1 MSSAIHLL
9 SDSTIN
15 KIAAGEVVERP
26 ASVVKELVENAIDA
40 GATRIEVE
48 ILAGGTSFM
57 RVTDNGKGMTMEDAR
72 LAIQRHAT
80 SKIAEASDLQTVST
94 LGFRGEA
101 LPTIASVSRFTLL
114 TRRDGDD
121 LGTRVQMTGGKDLVI
136 EEAGTSIGT
145 TVQVEDLFFNTPA
158 RKKFLKTNHTETN
171 KISDF
176 LGKLALSRPDIAFRL
191 ISNNRQTI
199 VTPGNGD
206 ARETIRAI
214 YGSKVEEAL
223 LPLEFVGE
231 EIAVEGFITK
241 PSMLRGSRAWQT
253 LIVNGRVIGN
263 RAISKAIDNA
273 YRSLIP
279 KSGYPFALIGIQVPQ
294 RTIDV
299 NVHPQKAEM
308 KFEDESGVFRAV
320 YKAVRDAIREEAG
333 QDLGSIAAAVEK
345 PKMELPEPT
354 MESFAFHPAT
364 RPSAGMTGHPA
375 DGAAGH
381 ASGFAAGHGGA
392 GGYVPQTIYEAVHSG
407 HGLSGTAAVQ
417 FEEAQHRIREQ
428 KGTRSAESF
437 APYAGAAESGAAG
450 LDGSANGGGAA
461 GNAAGGSAAE
471 GTAAPVDGAD
481 GQRESLGGTGSL
493 IPIGQVALTYIIAQD
508 EHGLYIIDQHAAH
521 ERILFDR
528 FSAEAEHI
536 PSQQL
541 LVHLVLDFDARE
553 AALLAE
559 HKELFGKLGFTME
572 MSGDNEFRLMEI
584 PADLQP
590 GEAEDAIREIL
601 AGLFERHE
609 TSDKEIRQACLATTA
624 CRAAIKAGEELSL
637 RQMQLLLEALAAT
650 PYPFTCPHGRP
661 TILKFSDKDLAKMFQ
676 RTGFQF

>member
-48 ILAGGTSFM
+48 IIAGGTSFM
-57 RVTDNGKGMTMEDAR
+57 RVTDNGRGMTMEDAR

-80 SKIAEASDLQTVST
+80 SKITEASDLQTVST

-114 TRRDGDD
+114 TRRDGED

-136 EEAGTSIGT
+136 EEAGTSVGT

-199 VTPGNGD
+199 VTPGQGD

-253 LIVNGRVIGN
+253 LIVNGRVIGC
-263 RAISKAIDNA
+263 RAIQKAIDNA

-279 KSGYPFALIGIQVPQ
+279 KSGYPFAVIGIQVPQ

-308 KFEDESGVFRAV
+308 KFEDESSVFRAV
-320 YKAVRDAIREEAG
+320 YKAVRDAIRAEAG
-333 QDLGSIAAAVEK
+333 QGLDAIAAAVER
-345 PKMELPEPT
+345 PKMEQPQPSIEPFT
-354 MESFAFHPAT
+354 FHPAA
-364 RPSAGMTGHPA
+364 RPAQSASASRTG
-375 DGAAGH
+375 
-381 ASGFAAGHGGA
+381 S
-392 GGYVPQTIYEAVHSG
+392 GYVPQTIYEAVHG
-407 HGLSGTAAVQ
+407 GTGFSGTAAVH
-417 FEEAQHRIREQ
+417 FEEAQRRIREE
-428 KGTRSAESF
+428 KGMRSAENQT
-437 APYAGAAESGAAG
+437 PYAGAADSKEQEATAAAQQEESMAPS
-450 LDGSANGGGAA
+450 GSAGGAA
-461 GNAAGGSAAE
+461 HE
-471 GTAAPVDGAD
+471 GQT
-481 GQRESLGGTGSL
+481 LGTGSL
-493 IPIGQVALTYIIAQD
+493 IPIGQVARTYIIAQD

-536 PSQQL
+536 ASQQL
-541 LVHLVLDFDARE
+541 LVHLVLSFDARE
-553 AALLAE
+553 TALLNE
-559 HKELFGKLGFTME
+559 HKELFARLGFAME

-609 TSDKEIRQACLATTA
+609 TSAQEIRQACLATTA

-650 PYPFTCPHGRP
+650 AYPFTCPHGRP
-661 TILKFSDKDLAKMFQ
+661 TILKFSDQDLAKMFQ
-676 RTGFQF
+676 RTGFHFQGGSA

>member
-48 ILAGGTSFM
+48 IMAGGTSFM

-263 RAISKAIDNA
+263 RAISKAVDNA

-333 QDLGSIAAAVEK
+333 QDLSSIAAAVEK
-345 PKMELPEPT
+345 PKMELPQPA

-364 RPSAGMTGHPA
+364 RPSAGMPGHPA
-375 DGAAGH
+375 DGADH

-407 HGLSGTAAVQ
+407 YGLSGTAAVQ
-417 FEEAQHRIREQ
+417 FEEAQRRIREQ

-437 APYAGAAESGAAG
+437 APYAG
-450 LDGSANGGGAA
+450 NA
-461 GNAAGGSAAE
+461 GNAGRTDGSGLAASGAGNPPESDRAA
-471 GTAAPVDGAD
+471 GTASENAPA
-481 GQRESLGGTGSL
+481 QQEALGGTGSL
-493 IPIGQVALTYIIAQD
+493 IPIGQVARTYIIAQD

>member
-48 ILAGGTSFM
+48 IMAGGTSFM
-57 RVTDNGKGMTMEDAR
+57 RVTDNGRGMTMEDAR

-80 SKIAEASDLQTVST
+80 SKITEASDLQTVST

-114 TRRDGDD
+114 TRRDGED

-136 EEAGTSIGT
+136 EEAGTSVGT

-199 VTPGNGD
+199 VTPGQGD

-253 LIVNGRVIGN
+253 LIVNGRVIGC
-263 RAISKAIDNA
+263 RAIQKAIDNA

-279 KSGYPFALIGIQVPQ
+279 KSGYPFAVIGIQVPQ

-308 KFEDESGVFRAV
+308 KFEDESSVFRAV
-320 YKAVRDAIREEAG
+320 YKAVRDAIRAEAG
-333 QDLGSIAAAVEK
+333 QGLDAIAAAVER
-345 PKMELPEPT
+345 PKMKQPQPSIEPFT
-354 MESFAFHPAT
+354 FHPAA
-364 RPSAGMTGHPA
+364 RPAQSASASRTG
-375 DGAAGH
+375 
-381 ASGFAAGHGGA
+381 S
-392 GGYVPQTIYEAVHSG
+392 GYVPQTIYEAVHG
-407 HGLSGTAAVQ
+407 GTGLSGTAAVH
-417 FEEAQHRIREQ
+417 FEEAQRRIREE
-428 KGTRSAESF
+428 KGMRSAENQI
-437 APYAGAAESGAAG
+437 PYAGAADSKEQEATSAARQAESMPKSGSADGAAH
-450 LDGSANGGGAA
+450 
-461 GNAAGGSAAE
+461 E
-471 GTAAPVDGAD
+471 GQTP
-481 GQRESLGGTGSL
+481 LGTGSL
-493 IPIGQVALTYIIAQD
+493 IPIGQVARTYIIAQD

-536 PSQQL
+536 ASQQL
-541 LVHLVLDFDARE
+541 LVHLVLSFDARE
-553 AALLAE
+553 TALLNE
-559 HKELFGKLGFTME
+559 HKELFARLGFAME

-609 TSDKEIRQACLATTA
+609 TSAQEIRQACLATTA

-650 PYPFTCPHGRP
+650 AYPFTCPHGRP
-661 TILKFSDKDLAKMFQ
+661 TILKFSDQDLAKMFQ
-676 RTGFQF
+676 RTGFHFQGGSA